1 MADLRVRPVPT
12 QGDSAVWRLPPVI
25 AFIVR
30 RTLLSAFTMVVLS
43 IVAFLIFQLY
53 PGGIMVDGDDLWA
66 VDEASIQRY
75 DLEPPP
81 LHYQYYRWVSKLA
94 RAKFGRSRSYDQ
106 PIEGTLG
113 DRMLLTV
120 VLAGTTVLFTWT
132 MAIPIGIYTAV
143 RQRSFEDYTL
153 TFVGFIGL
161 AIPDF
166 MLALIVMYFSLVW
179 LGFSPGG
186 LFSPQYASAHW
197 SVGRVLDVLQHLW
210 VPVIILGTSGTAAL
224 IRIMRANLLDELR
237 KPYVVT
243 ARAKGISELRLVL
256 KYPVRVALNPLIS
269 TVGYILPVLVSGSII
284 VSQVMSLPTV
294 GPVLLQSLLTRDI
307 ILASTIIMLLGLM
320 TVIGTLLSDILLVMI
335 DPRIRIESL

>member
-1 MADLRVRPVPT
+1 MIP
-12 QGDSAVWRLPPVI
+12 
-25 AFIVR
+25 FIVR
-30 RTLLSAFTMVVLS
+30 RTLLAGLTLLILS
-43 IVAFLIFQLY
+43 FVAFVIFQLP
-53 PGGIMVDGDDLWA
+53 PGDMYLWENTFWSVEEGFA
-66 VDEASIQRY
+66 QKQGMEEQPF
-75 DLEPPP
+75 LW
-81 LHYQYYRWVSKLA
+81 QYYAWVSRLV
-94 RAKFGRSRSYDQ
+94 RGNFGRSRDWGS
-106 PIEGTLG
+106 PKRVLG
-113 DRMLLTV
+113 ERMLYTV

-186 LFSPQYASAHW
+186 LFSPQYLSASW
-197 SVGRVLDVLQHLW
+197 SVGRVLDFLQHLW

-243 ARAKGISELRLVL
+243 ARAKGIPELRLVL

-269 TVGYILPVLVSGSII
+269 AVGYILPVLVSGSII

-294 GPVLLQSLLTRDI
+294 GPILLQSLLTQDI
-307 ILASTIIMLLGLM
+307 ILASIIIMLLGFM
-320 TVIGTLLSDILLVMI
+320 TVVGTLLSDILLVMI
-335 DPRIRIESL
+335 DPRIRIDRL